1 MSSQNMQYFTTSE
14 FAKICGVTKHT
25 LFHYD
30 EIGILKPEIVKQNG
44 YRYYS
49 IKQFYTFDM
58 ISILK
63 QAGTSLSDIKKY
75 INDQNPYHFLSILIE
90 KEKQLT
96 EEIRKTTL
104 MRNQVKATIDMTK
117 KALSSIYGTPSI
129 ENCEEEYFIIVKMSS
144 KDSDREVL
152 QKIREHFEYCGMQND
167 YCELLLGTIINKEN
181 LVKGLYE
188 HPDYYSNKIAH
199 KVKSD
204 RLHIKPKGTY
214 AVIIHKGAYS
224 ELPRS
229 YELLK
234 KFINDKNMIIDGNA
248 YENDMLGYLA
258 AGDPNEFVV
267 KISIPIK
274 EKDENK

>member
-1 MSSQNMQYFTTSE
+1 MSNQNLQYFTTNE

-63 QAGTSLSDIKKY
+63 QAGTSLSDIKNY
-75 INDQNPYHFLSILIE
+75 INDQNPNHFLSILEE
-90 KEKQLT
+90 KEKQLS

-104 MRNQVKATIDMTK
+104 MRNQVIATIDMTK
-117 KALSSIYGTPSI
+117 KALCSNCGIPSI
-129 ENCEEEYFIIVKMSS
+129 KESEEEYFIVVKMSN

-152 QKIREHFEYCGMQND
+152 EKLREHFQYCGEQSD
-167 YCELLLGTIINKEN
+167 YCELLLGTIINKDN
-181 LVKGLYE
+181 LEKGLYE
-188 HPDYYSNKIAH
+188 YPDYYSNRIVHKIE
-199 KVKSD
+199 SD
-204 RLHIKPKGTY
+204 RFHIKPKGTY

-224 ELPRS
+224 ELPKS
-229 YELLK
+229 YDLLK
-234 KFINDKNMIIDGNA
+234 KFISKKNMKICGNA

-258 AGDPNEFVV
+258 AGDPNEYVI
-267 KISIPIK
+267 KISIPIEVNK
-274 EKDENK
+274 EI